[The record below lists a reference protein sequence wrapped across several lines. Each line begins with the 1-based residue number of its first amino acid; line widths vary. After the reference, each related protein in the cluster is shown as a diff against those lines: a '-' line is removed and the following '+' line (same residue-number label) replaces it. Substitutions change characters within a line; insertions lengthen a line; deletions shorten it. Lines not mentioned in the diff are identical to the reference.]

1 MILVQSCGSSVT
13 ASGAEEGSSS
23 SPSPGSER
31 ERGASACMRRHQAS
45 ALAPVLRLG
54 PRLPHAAAPQG
65 PRDRTPGDNITRS
78 RPSIELLQPTRTG
91 VGARARALP
100 VATYRFP
107 VIILKVCMLYIYSQ
121 TVELLSS
128 SVEGTSR
135 INDSES
141 CDGSMREVVTV
152 YMCRRAVSCR
162 RRGFIVG
169 WWLYGAPC
177 SSSHLSTSSTPAAKA
192 HVLSSHGQWCSRAH
206 FNTSKRPLRAAPRH
220 VFPSHGQS

>member
-121 TVELLSS
+121 TVELQ
-128 SVEGTSR
+128 
-135 INDSES
+135 
-141 CDGSMREVVTV
+141 
-152 YMCRRAVSCR
+152 YR
-162 RRGFIVG
+162 RRLKVQVVLMIRNRVMD
-169 WWLYGAPC
+169 LCVKLSRCTCVVAPC
-177 SSSHLSTSSTPAAKA
+177 
-192 HVLSSHGQWCSRAH
+192 RAGVVG
-206 FNTSKRPLRAAPRH
+206 S
-220 VFPSHGQS
+220 